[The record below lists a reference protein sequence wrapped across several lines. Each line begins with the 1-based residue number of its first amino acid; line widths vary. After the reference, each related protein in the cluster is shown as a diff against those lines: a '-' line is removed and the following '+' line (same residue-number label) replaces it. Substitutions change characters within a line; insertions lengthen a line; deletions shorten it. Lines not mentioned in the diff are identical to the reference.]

1 MTELRAFGVVSMRT
15 QNNDLKFVITSR
27 VSSRTREDGEGPHER
42 SMTAR
47 CSLCD
52 PPACARS
59 LACARDDKPRR
70 RERVGR
76 CHVYCLCA
84 VSFFGW
90 RFRSVICLIRAES
103 DGLQVATSGSSLKAL

>member
-15 QNNDLKFVITSR
+15 QNDDSKFVITSR

-52 PPACARS
+52 PPAWARS
-59 LACARDDKPRR
+59 LPGARDDKPKATRT
-70 RERVGR
+70 
-76 CHVYCLCA
+76 CQQDADATL
-84 VSFFGW
+84 FFVRGFFL
-90 RFRSVICLIRAES
+90 RLAFQKRDLFDPR
-103 DGLQVATSGSSLKAL
+103 